1 MVSKV
6 FIDRLHE
13 LSIEKYGGSMGIRDE
28 GLLES
33 AIARPFQ
40 TFDAQ
45 DLYPHPLDK
54 AAAIGESII
63 INHPYIDGNK
73 RTGFLA
79 MFAVLDEYGLQL
91 TATEEEAYQAMIQVS
106 TGEMGFEGLREW
118 LGEHTILKVRCN

>member
-1 MVSKV
+1 MISRV

-13 LSIEKYGGSMGIRDE
+13 LSIEKYGGATGIRDE

-40 TFDAQ
+40 TFDSQ
-45 DLYPHPLDK
+45 DLYPDPLDK

-63 INHPYIDGNK
+63 INHQYIDGNK

-79 MFAVLDEYGLQL
+79 IFAVLDGYGIQL
-91 TATEEEAYQAMIQVS
+91 TAPEGDTYEAMIKVS
-106 TGEMGFEGLREW
+106 TGEMGFAGLRYW
-118 LGEHTILKVRCN
+118 LEKHTK

>member
-1 MVSKV
+1 MISRV

-13 LSIEKYGGSMGIRDE
+13 LSIEKYGGAMGIRDE

-40 TFDAQ
+40 TFDGQ

-63 INHPYIDGNK
+63 INHPYLDGNK

-79 MFAVLDEYGLQL
+79 LFAVLDEFGFQL
-91 TATEEEAYQAMIQVS
+91 TATEEEAYEAMIQVS

-118 LGEHTILKVRCN
+118 LEKYSKPKR